1 VEPVTA
7 IKIGTSL
14 IGGIMGNRAA
24 KKKAKAARAMAQYNA
39 SVTRAN
45 AKAQSD
51 AIKPSSKRLVKQQR
65 EAKAQQR
72 MSITSRGGLE
82 RAGDLLSMIES
93 AKNMQLDLLE
103 LERQQDISIISG
115 ENEALGQI
123 YAGDMQAQQLKSQ
136 GKQSLMSGIIGAAG
150 AYAQSTLT
158 PPAGRVTQN
167 PSFLNSIS
175 NPVNPNQMAGFGQ
188 PLNYNQFYNPLQRY
202 GL

>member
-51 AIKPSSKRLVKQQR
+51 AIKSSSKRLVKQQR